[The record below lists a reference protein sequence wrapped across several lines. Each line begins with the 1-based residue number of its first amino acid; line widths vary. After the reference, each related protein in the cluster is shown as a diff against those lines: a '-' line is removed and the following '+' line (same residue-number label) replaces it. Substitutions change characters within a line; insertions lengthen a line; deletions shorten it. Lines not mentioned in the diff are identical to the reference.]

1 MSIRL
6 FVLPSDIHPT
16 HPTERHTA
24 ITKAAVF
31 SLLCLSRPVCSLYLI
46 LMCGDKVQMQRV
58 TESDL
63 KIKQSK
69 SYWWLLNTD
78 SVGHVLTI
86 FYGQKCDSDLKLE
99 DKYLYIYLM

>member
-1 MSIRL
+1 
-6 FVLPSDIHPT
+6 
-16 HPTERHTA
+16 
-24 ITKAAVF
+24 
-31 SLLCLSRPVCSLYLI
+31 
-46 LMCGDKVQMQRV
+46 MQRV